1 MLLLEGGNVRASWPG
16 IDFVAGVRFCDSRM
30 GWEAEM
36 DSRGTDRCLF
46 CRPALHPRQS
56 GCEPWDGQQ
65 RALLARGPEPMLGA
79 SWACLGASRRETTQV
94 SFGSAPGGCHGIVVE
109 SSQRTR
115 PWPAGCMI
123 EPLGE
128 AG

>member
-65 RALLARGPEPMLGA
+65 RALLARGPCWAPPGPVLVLPAGRPLRFHLEVRLEVAMA
-79 SWACLGASRRETTQV
+79 SW
-94 SFGSAPGGCHGIVVE
+94 
-109 SSQRTR
+109 
-115 PWPAGCMI
+115 
-123 EPLGE
+123 
-128 AG
+128 